1 MLQTIDKIRRI
12 GWQALV
18 EKLGVSGTIL
28 FILEHEKGY
37 GNYTKERNKML
48 NGKSL
53 DDILLEIRK
62 FKKSQKDRLLLE

>member
-1 MLQTIDKIRRI
+1 MLYTIDKIRRI

-18 EKLGVSGTIL
+18 EKLGVAGAIL

-37 GNYTKERNKML
+37 GNYTKERKKML

-53 DDILLEIRK
+53 DDIYYIRN
-62 FKKSQKDRLLLE
+62 

>member
-1 MLQTIDKIRRI
+1 MLHTIDKIRRI

-18 EKLGVSGTIL
+18 EKLGVAGAIL

-37 GNYTKERNKML
+37 GNYTKERRKML

-53 DDILLEIRK
+53 DDIL
-62 FKKSQKDRLLLE
+62 